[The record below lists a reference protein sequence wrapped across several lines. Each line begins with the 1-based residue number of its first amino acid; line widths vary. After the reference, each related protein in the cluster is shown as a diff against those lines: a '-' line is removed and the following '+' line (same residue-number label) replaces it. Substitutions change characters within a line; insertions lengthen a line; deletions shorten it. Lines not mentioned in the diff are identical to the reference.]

1 MNENAA
7 VILHN
12 TVVVLAFILL
22 AITFNHWWI
31 ALFALIF
38 FMYPSA
44 TIELKEIETEETK
57 NNDQT
62 KGNDDE

>member
-22 AITFNHWWI
+22 AITFKHWWI

-44 TIELKEIETEETK
+44 AIELEETETPENK

-62 KGNDDE
+62 KGNDNE

>member
-7 VILHN
+7 AILHN

-22 AITFNHWWI
+22 AITFKHWWI

-44 TIELKEIETEETK
+44 TIELEDTETPENK

-62 KGNDDE
+62 KGNNNE

>member
-7 VILHN
+7 AILHN

-22 AITFNHWWI
+22 AITFKHWWI

-44 TIELKEIETEETK
+44 TIELEDTENPENK
-57 NNDQT
+57 DNDQT

>member
-22 AITFNHWWI
+22 AITFKHWWI

-44 TIELKEIETEETK
+44 TIELEEIKTEENK

>member
-7 VILHN
+7 AILHN
-12 TVVVLAFILL
+12 TVIVWAFILL
-22 AITFNHWWI
+22 AITFKLWWI
-31 ALFALIF
+31 VLFALLF

-44 TIELKEIETEETK
+44 SIELEEIETEENK
-57 NNDQT
+57 NNDKT

>member
-12 TVVVLAFILL
+12 TVIVLAFILL
-22 AITFNHWWI
+22 AITFKHWWI
-31 ALFALIF
+31 VLFALLF

-44 TIELKEIETEETK
+44 SIELEENK
-57 NNDQT
+57 NNDKT

>member
-7 VILHN
+7 AILHN
-12 TVVVLAFILL
+12 TVIVLAFILL

-38 FMYPSA
+38 LMYPSIP
-44 TIELKEIETEETK
+44 IELEDTETPENK
-57 NNDQT
+57 DNDQT

>member
-7 VILHN
+7 AILHN

-22 AITFNHWWI
+22 AITFKHWWI

-44 TIELKEIETEETK
+44 TIELEEIKTEENK

>member
-7 VILHN
+7 AILHN
-12 TVVVLAFILL
+12 TVIVLAFILL
-22 AITFNHWWI
+22 AITFKHWCI
-31 ALFALIF
+31 ALFALLF

-44 TIELKEIETEETK
+44 SIELEENETEENK

>member
-22 AITFNHWWI
+22 AITFKHWWI

-44 TIELKEIETEETK
+44 TIELEETETPENK

-62 KGNDDE
+62 KGNDNE

>member
-22 AITFNHWWI
+22 AITFKHWWI

-44 TIELKEIETEETK
+44 TIELEDTEIPENK

>member
-22 AITFNHWWI
+22 AIAFKHWWI

-38 FMYPSA
+38 FMYPSIP
-44 TIELKEIETEETK
+44 IELEDTETPENK
-57 NNDQT
+57 DNDQT

>member
-22 AITFNHWWI
+22 AITFKHWWI

-44 TIELKEIETEETK
+44 TIELEDTETQENK
-57 NNDQT
+57 DNDQT

>member
-7 VILHN
+7 AILHN

-22 AITFNHWWI
+22 AITFKHWWI
-31 ALFALIF
+31 TLFALIF

-44 TIELKEIETEETK
+44 TIELEDTETPENK

-62 KGNDDE
+62 KGNDNE

>member
-7 VILHN
+7 AILHN
-12 TVVVLAFILL
+12 TVIVLAFILL
-22 AITFNHWWI
+22 AIAFKHWWI
-31 ALFALIF
+31 VLFALLF

-44 TIELKEIETEETK
+44 SIELEEIETEENK
-57 NNDQT
+57 NNDKT

>member
-7 VILHN
+7 AILHN

-22 AITFNHWWI
+22 AITFKHWWI

-44 TIELKEIETEETK
+44 TIELEDTETTENK
-57 NNDQT
+57 DNDQT

>member
-22 AITFNHWWI
+22 AITFKHWWI

-44 TIELKEIETEETK
+44 TIELEDTEAKENK

>member
-22 AITFNHWWI
+22 AITFKHWWI

-44 TIELKEIETEETK
+44 TIELEDTETPENK

-62 KGNDDE
+62 KGNDNE

>member
-22 AITFNHWWI
+22 AITFKHWWI

-44 TIELKEIETEETK
+44 TIELEDSETPENK

-62 KGNDDE
+62 KGNDNE

>member
-12 TVVVLAFILL
+12 PVVVLVLILL
-22 AITFNHWWI
+22 AITFKHWWI
-31 ALFALIF
+31 VLFALLF
-38 FMYPSA
+38 FMYPSVS
-44 TIELKEIETEETK
+44 IELEEIEAEENK

>member
-7 VILHN
+7 AILHN
-12 TVVVLAFILL
+12 TVIVLAFILL
-22 AITFNHWWI
+22 AITFKHWWI
-31 ALFALIF
+31 VLFALLF

-44 TIELKEIETEETK
+44 SIELEENETEENK
-57 NNDQT
+57 NNDKT

>member
-44 TIELKEIETEETK
+44 TIELEDTETPENK

-62 KGNDDE
+62 KGNNNE

>member
-7 VILHN
+7 AILHN
-12 TVVVLAFILL
+12 TVIVLAFILL
-22 AITFNHWWI
+22 AITFKHWWFV
-31 ALFALIF
+31 LFALLF

-44 TIELKEIETEETK
+44 SIELEENETEENK

>member
-7 VILHN
+7 AILHN
-12 TVVVLAFILL
+12 TVIVLAFILL
-22 AITFNHWWI
+22 AITFKHWWI
-31 ALFALIF
+31 VLFALIF

-44 TIELKEIETEETK
+44 TIELEDTETPENK
-57 NNDQT
+57 DNDQT

>member
-7 VILHN
+7 AILHN
-12 TVVVLAFILL
+12 TVIVLAFILL

-31 ALFALIF
+31 ALFALLF

-44 TIELKEIETEETK
+44 SIELEEIESTENK
-57 NNDQT
+57 DNDQT

>member
-7 VILHN
+7 AILHN

-22 AITFNHWWI
+22 AITFKHWWI

-44 TIELKEIETEETK
+44 TIELEDTEAPENK

>member
-7 VILHN
+7 AILHN

-22 AITFNHWWI
+22 AITFKHWWI

-44 TIELKEIETEETK
+44 TIELEDPETPENK

-62 KGNDDE
+62 KGNDNE

>member
-22 AITFNHWWI
+22 AITFKHWWI

-44 TIELKEIETEETK
+44 TIELEETETPENK

>member
-44 TIELKEIETEETK
+44 TIEFEDTETPENK

-62 KGNDDE
+62 KGNDNE

>member
-22 AITFNHWWI
+22 AITFKYWWI
-31 ALFALIF
+31 VLFALLF

-44 TIELKEIETEETK
+44 SIELKEIETEENK

>member
-7 VILHN
+7 AILHN

-22 AITFNHWWI
+22 AITFKHWWI

-44 TIELKEIETEETK
+44 TIELEDTETQENK
-57 NNDQT
+57 DDDQT

>member
-7 VILHN
+7 AILHN

-22 AITFNHWWI
+22 AITFKHWWI

-44 TIELKEIETEETK
+44 TIELEDPETQENK
-57 NNDQT
+57 DNDQT

>member
-7 VILHN
+7 AILHN
-12 TVVVLAFILL
+12 TVIVLAFILL
-22 AITFNHWWI
+22 SITFKHWWI
-31 ALFALIF
+31 VLFALLF

-44 TIELKEIETEETK
+44 SIELKEIETEENK

>member
-22 AITFNHWWI
+22 AITFKHWWI

-44 TIELKEIETEETK
+44 TIELKEIETEENK

>member
-7 VILHN
+7 AILHN
-12 TVVVLAFILL
+12 TVIVLAFILL
-22 AITFNHWWI
+22 AITFKHWGI
-31 ALFALIF
+31 VLFALLF

-44 TIELKEIETEETK
+44 SIELEEIETEENK

>member
-7 VILHN
+7 AILHN

-22 AITFNHWWI
+22 AITFKHWWI

-44 TIELKEIETEETK
+44 TIELEDSETPENK

-62 KGNDDE
+62 KGNDNE